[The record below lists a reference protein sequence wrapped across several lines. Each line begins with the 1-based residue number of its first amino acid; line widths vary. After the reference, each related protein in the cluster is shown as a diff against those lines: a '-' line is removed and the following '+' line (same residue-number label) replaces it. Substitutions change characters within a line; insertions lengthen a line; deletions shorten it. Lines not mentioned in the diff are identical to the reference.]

1 MNKPKVPETKF
12 RIAAREQEIVR
23 GLTEFFVLLL
33 DSRAL
38 LIQERRLSQKVDQR
52 VVIELNLVRNILFQ
66 LCQLDPKAF
75 ESLSEEI
82 RSGEG
87 YSDRLRSHA
96 DAMSPPRRLIVTPDE
111 YQRERQGLIPRRG
124 GG

>member
-1 MNKPKVPETKF
+1 VNKPKVPETKF

-52 VVIELNLVRNILFQ
+52 AVIELNLARNILFQ

-87 YSDRLRSHA
+87 YSDRVRSHA
-96 DAMSPPRRLIVTPDE
+96 DAMVPPRRLIVTPEE
-111 YQRERQGLIPRRG
+111 YQRERGGLVSRRG